1 MILDVDN
8 VNSQSKIPHGSLIS
22 HLIKNTHETRSG
34 NIMLFENTSSVS
46 NQYSISVRVNITV
59 LIAME
64 STGWNTTRKSIQFY
78 NLPI

>member
-1 MILDVDN
+1 
-8 VNSQSKIPHGSLIS
+8 
-22 HLIKNTHETRSG
+22 
-34 NIMLFENTSSVS
+34 MLFENTSSVS